1 MVFGDD
7 SLLNTIADQART
19 IAEQSSRIKDLSE
32 EIALL
37 RAGENADR
45 CVICGAIIP
54 EGVQVCVKCRTIA
67 ERGGVI
73 REGVDS

>member
-73 REGVDS
+73 REGGDL

>member
-73 REGVDS
+73 REGGNL

>member
-67 ERGGVI
+67 ERGGDI
-73 REGVDS
+73 REGGNL